1 MFWLYANLIGSSEQM
16 NKQKIS
22 TSNLKKMALFGYFSL
37 LFFMPLWLLVLSPS
51 ESLSTS
57 TTLILFILPLL
68 FPLKGL
74 LQGNPFTYA
83 WANFIV
89 LIYFLHS
96 LTTLWVL
103 PSDRIWAILELLF
116 ASTMFLGCSYYAK
129 YRGQEL
135 GLSIRKKKED
145 K

>member
-1 MFWLYANLIGSSEQM
+1 MKQ
-16 NKQKIS
+16 QKIS
-22 TSNLKKMALFGYFSL
+22 TNNLKKMALFGYFSL

-51 ESLSTS
+51 EGLSTS
-57 TTLILFILPLL
+57 TTLLLFTLPLL

-103 PSDRIWAILELLF
+103 PDDRVWAVLELIF
-116 ASTMFLGCSYYAK
+116 ATMMFLGCSYYAK

>member
-1 MFWLYANLIGSSEQM
+1 MK
-16 NKQKIS
+16 KQRIS
-22 TSNLKKMALFGYFSL
+22 TSNLKKIALFGYFSL
-37 LFFMPLWLLVLSPS
+37 LLFMPLWLLVISPS
-51 ESLSTS
+51 KGLSIS
-57 TTLILFILPLL
+57 TTLILFTLPLL

-103 PSDRIWAILELLF
+103 PNDRVWALLELLF
-116 ASTMFLGCSYYAK
+116 ATAMFLGCSYYAK

-135 GLSIRKKKED
+135 GLSIRKKKE
-145 K
+145 KK

>member
-1 MFWLYANLIGSSEQM
+1 M

-22 TSNLKKMALFGYFSL
+22 TQNLKKMALFGYFSL

-103 PSDRIWAILELLF
+103 PSDRIWAILELIF

>member
-1 MFWLYANLIGSSEQM
+1 MTT
-16 NKQKIS
+16 QKIS
-22 TSNLKKMALFGYFSL
+22 TPNLKKIALLGYFSL
-37 LFFMPLWLLVLSPS
+37 LIFMPLWLLVLSPS

-57 TTLILFILPLL
+57 TTLLLFFLPLL

-74 LQGNPFTYA
+74 LQGNPYTYA
-83 WANFIV
+83 WSNFIV

-103 PSDRIWAILELLF
+103 PSDRLWAILELIF
-116 ASTMFLGCSYYAK
+116 ASTMFLGSSYYAK
-129 YRGQEL
+129 YKGQEL
-135 GLSIRKKKED
+135 GLSIRKAKED

>member
-1 MFWLYANLIGSSEQM
+1 MK
-16 NKQKIS
+16 KQRIS
-22 TSNLKKMALFGYFSL
+22 TSNLKKIALFGYFSL
-37 LFFMPLWLLVLSPS
+37 LLFMPLWLLVISPS
-51 ESLSTS
+51 EGLSIS
-57 TTLILFILPLL
+57 TTLILFTLPLL

-103 PSDRIWAILELLF
+103 PNDRVWALLELLF
-116 ASTMFLGCSYYAK
+116 ATAMFLGCSYYAK

-135 GLSIRKKKED
+135 GLSIRKKKE
-145 K
+145 KK